1 VAEEGDGVAGKV
13 LTVTTDTIPGYRIV
27 KTLGLVRA
35 SRGHNIR
42 RTEKAAEREAMVAA
56 QNRVLDDGGNAIV
69 GFRIAAT
76 ESLVYVY
83 GTGAVIE
90 PLDTGDVE

>member
-1 VAEEGDGVAGKV
+1 MAEEDGGATGKF

-27 KTLGLVRA
+27 KTLGLVRT

-42 RTEKAAEREAMVAA
+42 TEKTAAREAMLAA
-56 QNRVLDDGGNAIV
+56 QTRVSDNGGNAIV

-76 ESLVYVY
+76 ESLIYVY
-83 GTGAVIE
+83 GTGVVIE
-90 PLDTGDVE
+90 PLDTDQ

>member
-1 VAEEGDGVAGKV
+1 MVEEGDGVAGKV

-27 KTLGLVRA
+27 KTLGLVRT

-42 RTEKAAEREAMVAA
+42 TEKTAAREALVAA
-56 QNRVLDDGGNAIV
+56 QNRVLDNGGNAIV

-76 ESLVYVY
+76 ESLIYVY
-83 GTGAVIE
+83 GTGVVIE